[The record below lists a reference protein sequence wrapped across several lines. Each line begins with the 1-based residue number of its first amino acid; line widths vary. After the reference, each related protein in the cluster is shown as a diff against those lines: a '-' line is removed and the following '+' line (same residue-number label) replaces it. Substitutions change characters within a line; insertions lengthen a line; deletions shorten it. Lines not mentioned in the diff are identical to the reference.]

1 MTTLPLDT
9 RYALERPVGAGGYCE
24 VWRATDTV
32 LGRPVAVKMLHP
44 GYAQQPEAL
53 ARFKAEALHAGALSH
68 QNIARVYDYREP
80 DGGPPYLVMEMVEG
94 PTLAEVLGR
103 GALGAVRTMDVVA
116 QVAAG
121 LQAAHSVGL
130 VHRDITPANI
140 LFAPDG
146 TVKITDFGIA
156 HAVGS
161 IPLTATGT
169 VLGTPGYI
177 APERVCGYQTGP
189 ASDLYALGIVAYEC
203 LTGARPFV
211 GPPLEVA
218 IAHRDRP
225 LPALPASVPGEVAA
239 LVMMLTAKDPAWRP
253 SSAGEVADRAA
264 RLREALAAGPLAA
277 GSLAGPAPTAV
288 EDSRRFAP
296 ADVPSRPGIRRALVL
311 AAAGAAAIIG
321 LVVLSVMI
329 TSGSHSPAVQPSVS
343 QPSATPSSGAR
354 PSGSAAPS
362 RSSSATRPASA
373 RSSAGA
379 AASPDP
385 ATSPAASSAA
395 SQPGPRQHKTGHGHG
410 HGHGHG

>member
-1 MTTLPLDT
+1 
-9 RYALERPVGAGGYCE
+9 
-24 VWRATDTV
+24 
-32 LGRPVAVKMLHP
+32 
-44 GYAQQPEAL
+44 
-53 ARFKAEALHAGALSH
+53 
-68 QNIARVYDYREP
+68 
-80 DGGPPYLVMEMVEG
+80 MVEG

-121 LQAAHSVGL
+121 LQAAHAVGL

-161 IPLTATGT
+161 VPLTATGT